1 MAPNHSLEF
10 NGSVEGLKMP
20 SIDPK
25 LGLAL
30 LYAAIFVGMGV
41 NIPFLP
47 LWLQD
52 RGLSPAQIGIVV
64 GAPLLVRIVSNPL
77 AGEAADRSGRPV
89 LILRLTAALGVGF
102 YLLLESAQG
111 FWWLLVCACLA
122 AAAVAPAIPLTDSL
136 AVAAFRGQRSAYGPV
151 RAWGSVA
158 FVASTLLTGFIT
170 GMFSAAGVIWMM
182 IAAQGLALLAALV
195 FVVDAPI
202 AHGGPAK
209 APPSRLLLRPALVV
223 AIAVSALVQS
233 SHAAYYA
240 LGAVHWRALGI
251 EGPEIGVLW
260 SVGVAAE
267 IALFWWSSR
276 LPARIGPLHLFLL
289 GALAAVTRWTAL
301 AFDPTGW
308 ILIPLQALHALSFAA
323 TYLGMIRAAASFA
336 PPGVEARAQAATAT
350 VHAIVMAVAM
360 AAAGQIEAVA
370 GGRVYLLMAAL
381 AAAGGALAFAGAR
394 PLRSAP

>member
-1 MAPNHSLEF
+1 
-10 NGSVEGLKMP
+10 MP

-41 NIPFLP
+41 TIPFLP

-64 GAPLLVRIVSNPL
+64 GAPLLVRILSNPL

-102 YLLLESAQG
+102 YLLLERAQG
-111 FWWLLVCACLA
+111 FWGLLVCACLA
-122 AAAVAPAIPLTDSL
+122 AAAIAPAIPLTDSL
-136 AVAAFRGQRSAYGPV
+136 AVAAFRGERNAYGPV

-158 FVASTLLTGFIT
+158 FVASTLLTGF
-170 GMFSAAGVIWMM
+170 AVGVLPLASIIWMLVG
-182 IAAQGLALLAALV
+182 AQGLALFAAML
-195 FVVDAPI
+195 FVMDAPI
-202 AHGGPAK
+202 QHKGLAK

-223 AIAVSALVQS
+223 AIAASALVQS

-240 LGAVHWRALGI
+240 MGAVHWRALGI
-251 EGPEIGVLW
+251 EGPAIGALW

-267 IALFWWSSR
+267 IALLWWSSR

-289 GALAAVTRWTAL
+289 GAVGAVIRWTAL
-301 AFDPTGW
+301 AFDPTGF
-308 ILIPLQALHALSFAA
+308 ILVPLQALHALSFAA

-336 PPGVEARAQAATAT
+336 PPGLEARAQAATAT
-350 VHAIVMAVAM
+350 VHAIAMAAGM

-370 GGRVYLLMAAL
+370 GGRVYLLMAAI
-381 AAAGGALAFAGAR
+381 AAAGGALALTGAR
-394 PLRSAP
+394 RLRSAP